1 MTITAFEVRRENVR
15 KLINEKFDGNRS
27 AFSRAAGVHP
37 NQINLVMAENEHRR
51 NLGEDLTRRM
61 EESLG
66 IPTGYFD
73 AEHMTGENSVHKI
86 ATSPVPESMSSI
98 LRKDDEVEGAVYYNS
113 YLDKLAGK
121 ITARENL
128 LICKI
133 ATHDMAPEIGFD
145 ERVMVDLGVKA
156 VSVDGVYIIGRGSDL
171 FLRRVTKQITGGW
184 CILTPK
190 RDPVHVDSLKGM
202 RAVGKIVMAWR
213 RIVM

>member
-61 EESLG
+61 EASLG
-66 IPTGYFD
+66 IPSGYFD
-73 AEHMTGENSVHKI
+73 TKHTAGENSVHKI
-86 ATSPVPESMSSI
+86 VAHPVPESMTSI
-98 LRKDDEVEGAVYYNS
+98 IRQDDEVESATLYNR
-113 YLDKLAGK
+113 YLNKLVGM
-121 ITARENL
+121 ITAPENL
-128 LICKI
+128 IICKI

-145 ERVMVDLGVKA
+145 ERVMIDLGVKA